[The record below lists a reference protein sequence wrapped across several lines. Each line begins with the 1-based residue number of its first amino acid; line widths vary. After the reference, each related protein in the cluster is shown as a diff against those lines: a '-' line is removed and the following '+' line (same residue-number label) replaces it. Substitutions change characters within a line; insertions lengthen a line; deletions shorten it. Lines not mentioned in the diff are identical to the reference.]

1 MRRMRWFALIVAVGL
16 AVQVVA
22 TADAAP
28 RSFVRQCERQGLKE
42 GTPEFKACIAKKEA
56 TVKRQHRAEANW
68 SP

>member
-1 MRRMRWFALIVAVGL
+1 MRWFAFIVALGL
-16 AVQVVA
+16 ATQGVA
-22 TADAAP
+22 AADAAS
-28 RSFVRQCERQGLKE
+28 RSFVRQCERQGLKQ